1 MDKYN
6 IDPTLIYGMD
16 ESGFPTG
23 DPHTERVIGRR
34 GTKVQHKQTEGDR
47 ENTTVLVTICAD
59 GTSLCSTIIFKGKNF
74 MTKWNDN
81 NPLQAS

>member
-1 MDKYN
+1 MDK
-6 IDPTLIYGMD
+6 
-16 ESGFPTG
+16 SGFPTG
-23 DPHTERVIGRR
+23 DPRTERVIGRR

-47 ENTTVLVTICAD
+47 ENMTVLVTICAD
-59 GTSLCSTIIFKGKNF
+59 GTSLRPTIIFKGKNF